1 MNIGILFF
9 FLFKCIL
16 WEFHIVY
23 FIISLPNSFFSLS
36 SQTLC
41 SFSLL
46 KIIATIKKKHWKP
59 WCVFC
64 VGQHHLCIHPCWIV
78 FDNST
83 IPLNISPPKKL
94 SVANNS
100 LAIGGTL
107 YPLPSSRRD
116 FFFLSW
122 MHVSIMHAV
131 CYSLCV
137 HKFIN
142 PVGSGKCYFL
152 KIVCPF

>member
-1 MNIGILFF
+1 MYSLRISYSIFYYIIAQLFLFPLLSNFMF
-9 FLFKCIL
+9 FL
-16 WEFHIVY
+16 
-23 FIISLPNSFFSLS
+23 SLKNNSNNE
-36 SQTLC
+36 
-41 SFSLL
+41 
-46 KIIATIKKKHWKP
+46 KKHWKP

-107 YPLPSSRRD
+107 HPLHLLHAGIFFFCLECMSALCMLSVTVFVFISLSTLLGLENAIFLKLFAPSS
-116 FFFLSW
+116 S
-122 MHVSIMHAV
+122 
-131 CYSLCV
+131 
-137 HKFIN
+137 
-142 PVGSGKCYFL
+142 
-152 KIVCPF
+152 